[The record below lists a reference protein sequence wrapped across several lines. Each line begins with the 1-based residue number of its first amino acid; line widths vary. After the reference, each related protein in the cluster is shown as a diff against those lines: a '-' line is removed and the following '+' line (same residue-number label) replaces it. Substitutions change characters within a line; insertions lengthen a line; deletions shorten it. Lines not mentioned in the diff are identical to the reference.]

1 MYSLIWT
8 VFSGEQCG
16 PCSSCYL
23 VISVIPSRLFVFS
36 MLICRVKM
44 KNTDKDVTQLLQST
58 TNFTEG
64 EELKIEWQV
73 EKQPITFHGK
83 MEFPLK
89 VWRNGTLVSMINT
102 ALQKQSVTIA
112 DYVTARCWKVKSQLQ
127 LEPRASDKPCQ
138 WYNCWAIE
146 TWYIDWLSHTWMSR
160 DNYIIGRL

>member
-1 MYSLIWT
+1 
-8 VFSGEQCG
+8 
-16 PCSSCYL
+16 
-23 VISVIPSRLFVFS
+23 
-36 MLICRVKM
+36 M
-44 KNTDKDVTQLLQST
+44 KNTDKDITQLLKST

-112 DYVTARCWKVKSQLQ
+112 DYVTARC
-127 LEPRASDKPCQ
+127 
-138 WYNCWAIE
+138 
-146 TWYIDWLSHTWMSR
+146 
-160 DNYIIGRL
+160 